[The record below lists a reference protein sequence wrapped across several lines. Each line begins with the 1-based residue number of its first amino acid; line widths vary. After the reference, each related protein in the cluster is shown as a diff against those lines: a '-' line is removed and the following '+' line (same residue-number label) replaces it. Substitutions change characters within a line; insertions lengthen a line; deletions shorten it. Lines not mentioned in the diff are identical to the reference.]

1 MNVVQSVSEMIHHYC
16 FLVGEEGVCV
26 GGGGGG
32 GGRVFVVANAFK
44 SVIKKL
50 EMGTSI
56 FLNVFVQ
63 DCSLFPTGCDL

>member
-16 FLVGEEGVCV
+16 FLVGEEGV
-26 GGGGGG
+26 GGGGW
-32 GGRVFVVANAFK
+32 GRVLVVASTFK

-50 EMGTSI
+50 DMGTSI
-56 FLNVFVQ
+56 FLNLFVQ

>member
-1 MNVVQSVSEMIHHYC
+1 MVFWLGKRVW
-16 FLVGEEGVCV
+16 GAGGGV
-26 GGGGGG
+26 GGGV
-32 GGRVFVVANAFK
+32 GRVLVVASTLK

-50 EMGTSI
+50 DMGTSI

>member
-1 MNVVQSVSEMIHHYC
+1 MW
-16 FLVGEEGVCV
+16 
-26 GGGGGG
+26 GGGGE
-32 GGRVFVVANAFK
+32 GGRVFVVASAFK

>member
-1 MNVVQSVSEMIHHYC
+1 M
-16 FLVGEEGVCV
+16 
-26 GGGGGG
+26 GGGGGGGGGGAG
-32 GGRVFVVANAFK
+32 GGRVFVVASAFK